1 MLDLCGTLEL
11 RVETLYCHAAMRAL
25 RVTAW
30 TSIPE
35 LIRQGVEAWET
46 IELVDGIYFDWGD
59 DGLVYWR
66 ENHG

>member
-1 MLDLCGTLEL
+1 M
-11 RVETLYCHAAMRAL
+11 
-25 RVTAW
+25 TAW
-30 TSIPE
+30 ISIPE
-35 LIRQGVEAWET
+35 MLPKGLEAFEV